1 MFTDLADK
9 RQKERTNEIVDIIE
23 GYRKIEF
30 PELTT
35 NQLLGYLIFRE
46 NRQGNKEVSELGK
59 KLFEE
64 KVFKVDAFTTEEA
77 IAFKHNL
84 TLSREQMRKT
94 RYVLQDKKVYFP
106 TSNEL
111 NAARKN
117 LRLVVTTTLSNKGV
131 KVDYKELIRK
141 TTSSVLGIVTEEGK
155 FQRKNHD
162 QYKMFF

>member
-1 MFTDLADK
+1 MFTDLAGK

-46 NRQGNKEVSELGK
+46 NRQGNKEVSELRK

-84 TLSREQMRKT
+84 TLSRGQMRKT
-94 RYVLQDKKVYFP
+94 RYVLQ
-106 TSNEL
+106 N
-111 NAARKN
+111 
-117 LRLVVTTTLSNKGV
+117 
-131 KVDYKELIRK
+131 
-141 TTSSVLGIVTEEGK
+141 
-155 FQRKNHD
+155 
-162 QYKMFF
+162 KMFIFRCRMSSMLRGKTSAQLLQLSPTKHHMFQFVVPNTTCFNLE